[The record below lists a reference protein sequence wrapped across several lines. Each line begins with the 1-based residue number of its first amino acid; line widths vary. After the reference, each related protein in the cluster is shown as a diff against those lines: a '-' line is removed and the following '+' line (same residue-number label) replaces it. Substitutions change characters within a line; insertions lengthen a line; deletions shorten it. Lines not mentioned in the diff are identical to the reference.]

1 VILTGGT
8 IDSVG
13 ANRLDLAWYN
23 EFGKPLGDGE
33 LVASVPELAR
43 IAAVKEFPFRRVPSH
58 ALVDRDW
65 LALVRMIHGIF
76 DAGATWSSRPT
87 SPSWWWARCAR
98 RRRSA
103 PTDT

>member
-1 VILTGGT
+1 
-8 IDSVG
+8 
-13 ANRLDLAWYN
+13 
-23 EFGKPLGDGE
+23 

-43 IAAVKEFPFRRVPSH
+43 IAAVQEFPFRRVPSH

-76 DAGATWSSRPT
+76 DAGEADGIVITHGTNTLEEPPIFSTWSSRPT